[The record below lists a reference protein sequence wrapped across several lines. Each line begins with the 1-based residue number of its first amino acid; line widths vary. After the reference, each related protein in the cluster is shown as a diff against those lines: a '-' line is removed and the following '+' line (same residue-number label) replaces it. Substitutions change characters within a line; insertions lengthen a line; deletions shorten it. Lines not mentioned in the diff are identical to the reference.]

1 METTSSN
8 ERRTKEK
15 RVNKKERVVGR
26 KETYE
31 VGEKVKL
38 QNIKTKLWDLDGEVI
53 GIYMEQVDTISSND
67 INSDGCVTTRH
78 RRYMN
83 SDEETQSDTEGTG
96 MGGQRDS
103 H

>member
-53 GIYMEQVDTISSND
+53 GIYMEQDGTIFSND
-67 INSDGCVTTRH
+67 IIQMDV
-78 RRYMN
+78 
-83 SDEETQSDTEGTG
+83 
-96 MGGQRDS
+96 
-103 H
+103 

>member
-53 GIYMEQVDTISSND
+53 G
-67 INSDGCVTTRH
+67 
-78 RRYMN
+78 
-83 SDEETQSDTEGTG
+83 TG
-96 MGGQRDS
+96 W
-103 H
+103 HNI